1 MRILNREQ
9 VVSHGFEEGRR
20 IVTDIME
27 HGLQAADPYVNTSRL
42 LHLEG
47 NRLYVG
53 DARFE
58 ADHDPQKGM
67 SVYDLTQI
75 ENVYIVGAGKGVQR
89 VAKALEE
96 ALGDHAG
103 GRHLAG
109 GREAA
114 DGDDADSKRRNHH

>member
-53 DARFE
+53 DAGLR
-58 ADHDPQKGM
+58 PI
-67 SVYDLTQI
+67 TT
-75 ENVYIVGAGKGVQR
+75 R
-89 VAKALEE
+89 
-96 ALGDHAG
+96 
-103 GRHLAG
+103 R
-109 GREAA
+109 RECP
-114 DGDDADSKRRNHH
+114 SMI

>member
-67 SVYDLTQI
+67 SV
-75 ENVYIVGAGKGVQR
+75 
-89 VAKALEE
+89 
-96 ALGDHAG
+96 
-103 GRHLAG
+103 
-109 GREAA
+109 
-114 DGDDADSKRRNHH
+114 